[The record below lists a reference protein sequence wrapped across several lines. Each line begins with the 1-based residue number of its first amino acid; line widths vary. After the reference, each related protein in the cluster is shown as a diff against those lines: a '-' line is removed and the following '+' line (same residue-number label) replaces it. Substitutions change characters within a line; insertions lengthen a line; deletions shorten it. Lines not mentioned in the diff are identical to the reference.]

1 MIKQTITIR
10 AAALALVALFAAACN
25 NSPTEEGE
33 SGTRYDRLETATET
47 RNGVNLVIS
56 YTSSAQRFDGTV
68 TNTTG
73 STVTDVRVEI
83 HLSNGNELG
92 PSPRVDLTAGQVHN
106 VTLDAS
112 GQDFN
117 WYSVHVEIGSSSG

>member
-1 MIKQTITIR
+1 MIKQALTIR
-10 AAALALVALFAAACN
+10 AAALALAAMFAAACN
-25 NSPTEEGE
+25 NSLTEEGE
-33 SGTRYDRLETATET
+33 SGTRYDRNETATET

-56 YTSSAQRFDGTV
+56 YNSSAQRFDGTV

-83 HLSNGNELG
+83 HLSNGTELG
-92 PSPRVDLTAGQVHN
+92 PSPRVDLTAGQVRN

-117 WYSVHVEIGSSSG
+117 WYSVHVELGSSSS